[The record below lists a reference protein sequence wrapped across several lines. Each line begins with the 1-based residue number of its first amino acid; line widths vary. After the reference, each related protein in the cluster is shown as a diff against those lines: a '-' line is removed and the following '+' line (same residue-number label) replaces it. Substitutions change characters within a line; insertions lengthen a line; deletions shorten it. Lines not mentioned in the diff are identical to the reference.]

1 MMVMFAIST
10 ALVHLWP
17 FVGRGYAAATSTVA
31 ASTLAIVAGTSIHAI
46 ARRRL
51 LFCSTRNVGT
61 TPRRSRCA
69 EAHFELSA
77 GLGRA
82 AHLAFRPPSRVER
95 IALVVGTVPA
105 PRSRPP
111 PLLGRSCVFWSGCG
125 CRCAGVGGLSL
136 LALFGG
142 LAEVLRPRRCHGDK
156 GTDRTHL
163 WCLIWL
169 LLLHIAILPP
179 SLLWSFVRREPR
191 PIFDGA
197 RRAWSDVRQEGRSFS
212 KVGIKMKI
220 GINVTLVESTRV

>member
-1 MMVMFAIST
+1 MVMFAIST

-17 FVGRGYAAATSTVA
+17 FVGRGNAAATSAVA
-31 ASTLAIVAGTSIHAI
+31 ASTLAIVAGTSIHAS
-46 ARRRL
+46 APRRL
-51 LFCSTRNVGT
+51 LFCSNVGT

-95 IALVVGTVPA
+95 IALVVGTAPA
-105 PRSRPP
+105 PRGRPP
-111 PLLGRSCVFWSGCG
+111 PLLGRSCVFGSRCG

-142 LAEVLRPRRCHGDK
+142 LAAILRPRRCHCDK

-163 WCLIWL
+163 ECLGWL
-169 LLLHIAILPP
+169 LLLHII
-179 SLLWSFVRREPR
+179 SFSGRLCEERVER
-191 PIFDGA
+191 PIFDGGSGA
-197 RRAWSDVRQEGRSFS
+197 PNESEGKAGHDIDSIYIAPPTFS
-212 KVGIKMKI
+212 LSAKAK
-220 GINVTLVESTRV
+220 

>member
-1 MMVMFAIST
+1 MVVMFAISA

-17 FVGRGYAAATSTVA
+17 FVGRGYAGATSTVA
-31 ASTLAIVAGTSIHAI
+31 ASALAIVAGTSIHAI

-51 LFCSTRNVGT
+51 LFCSNVGT
-61 TPRRSRCA
+61 TPRLSRCA

-163 WCLIWL
+163 GCLVWL
-169 LLLHIAILPP
+169 LLLHIV
-179 SLLWSFVRREPR
+179 SFSGRLCEETR
-191 PIFDGA
+191 PMELQYLMGA
-197 RRAWSDVRQEGRSFS
+197 TCAKQGRSFS
-212 KVGIKMKI
+212 TKVGI
-220 GINVTLVESTRV
+220 NVKESQVSRVDEYSQQG

>member
-1 MMVMFAIST
+1 MVTFAISP

-17 FVGRGYAAATSTVA
+17 LVSRWHSAAAFTVA
-31 ASTLAIVAGTSIHAI
+31 ASGLATVAGTGIHAI
-46 ARRRL
+46 PRRQL
-51 LFCSTRNVGT
+51 LFCASGT
-61 TPRRSRCA
+61 STPRRSRCA
-69 EAHFELSA
+69 KAHFELGP

-82 AHLAFRPPSRVER
+82 AHLALRPPSRVER
-95 IALVVGTVPA
+95 VALAVGTVPA

-163 WCLIWL
+163 GWL
-169 LLLHIAILPP
+169 LLLHII
-179 SLLWSFVRREPR
+179 SFSGRLCEETR
-191 PIFDGA
+191 PIFDGSEA
-197 RRAWSDVRQEGRSFS
+197 ESDVRQGRRSPVIFS
-212 KVGIKMKI
+212 ILLSTQSRDQG
-220 GINVTLVESTRV
+220 GESR